1 MAFEDLC
8 KKHDEAINSHEQR
21 LCRTEGKLEILL
33 KIDAISNIALVV
45 SIIIFVLQ
53 SFR

>member
-1 MAFEDLC
+1 MTFEDLC
-8 KKHDEAINSHEQR
+8 QKHDETINNHEKR

-45 SIIIFVLQ
+45 SIIIFVIQ